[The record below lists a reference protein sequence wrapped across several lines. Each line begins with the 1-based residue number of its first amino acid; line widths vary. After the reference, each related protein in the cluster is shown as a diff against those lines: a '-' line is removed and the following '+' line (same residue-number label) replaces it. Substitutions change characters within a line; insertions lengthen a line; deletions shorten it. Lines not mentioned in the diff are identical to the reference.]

1 MNRNRKRR
9 APRPTGREV
18 WRRIVKKNERQ
29 GDKLWDVLIC
39 NHSVLA
45 NDNTY
50 RRVRACPECRLKVQ
64 QYAQQYAQQVAAPLA
79 AP

>member
-1 MNRNRKRR
+1 MKRHSKRR
-9 APRPTGREV
+9 IPKVTTREV

-45 NDNTY
+45 NDNRY
-50 RRVRACPECRLKVQ
+50 RLARACPECRRKVLEYVRQ
-64 QYAQQYAQQVAAPLA
+64 LAEPTAAP
-79 AP
+79 